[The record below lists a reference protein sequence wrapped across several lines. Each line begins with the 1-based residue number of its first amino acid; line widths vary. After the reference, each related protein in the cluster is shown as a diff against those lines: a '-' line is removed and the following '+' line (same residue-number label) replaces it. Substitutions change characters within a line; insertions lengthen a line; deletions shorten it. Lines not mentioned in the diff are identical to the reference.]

1 MELAHLKIAVVGTG
15 AVGGSVAA
23 DLVRAGL
30 DVTLI
35 DPWPAHVEAMN
46 GEGLTVHLPTET
58 QVTPVRALHLCHVAE
73 LRQPFDIVLTGV
85 KTYDTRWVAELMRP
99 LMG

>member
-1 MELAHLKIAVVGTG
+1 MHLGHLKIAVVGTG

-35 DPWPAHVEAMN
+35 DQWPAHVDAMN
-46 GEGLTVHLPTET
+46 AQGLTVHLPTET
-58 QVTPVRALHLCHVAE
+58 KGDTGAGPAPVPGCGATAALRHRAHRRQE
-73 LRQPFDIVLTGV
+73 L
-85 KTYDTRWVAELMRP
+85 
-99 LMG
+99 